1 MKKLKHT
8 LKDVTEADLPA
19 TRREVFR
26 DCYREQF
33 SVIFRLGLI
42 TLGGFLPCLFV
53 LWLRDAYLSQAAA
66 GGDVAGALRMA
77 NIRYGLPL
85 VLAAALFFMVFAG
98 VVRVLRQLLWR
109 EPVFFGDDFR
119 RGFRSDAFR
128 FALIALF
135 TAAVR
140 LFIGSLSG
148 SVVTYLLFG
157 VYLTLVLPVA
167 AWTLLQNVYY
177 KVSVFGGVRN
187 GVLHYLRSL
196 PVTLLLVLATALP
209 LFAALTFV
217 PIVVRY
223 PLLILFALFG
233 IVPLAMMW
241 LLYASHLFDR
251 TINRETYPEIWR
263 RGLRPLPPDTTSET
277 PAVSDDAPSEGDDA
291 DEGNTPDDGNDAG
304 EENDTGEERSD

>member
-1 MKKLKHT
+1 MRSCR
-8 LKDVTEADLPA
+8 LP
-19 TRREVFR
+19 TDGICPLPDGRSVESPLNRRRKV
-26 DCYREQF
+26 
-33 SVIFRLGLI
+33 
-42 TLGGFLPCLFV
+42 
-53 LWLRDAYLSQAAA
+53 
-66 GGDVAGALRMA
+66 GDKTARRKQRKTGNTKQTA
-77 NIRYGLPL
+77 NIESHVPNRIERRGAKL
-85 VLAAALFFMVFAG
+85 
-98 VVRVLRQLLWR
+98 
-109 EPVFFGDDFR
+109 FGDDFR